1 MTSRLD
7 KRRASCRRAARSS
20 TAGRREDPSRLVY
33 SYRSC
38 ASGNQAAD
46 EHAIA
51 PIAALAAVAALV
63 FFDLRETGQFGTDGV
78 IFELGPGQ

>member
-7 KRRASCRRAARSS
+7 KRRASCGQAARSS
-20 TAGRREDPSRLVY
+20 TAGRREDRSRLVC

-46 EHAIA
+46 T
-51 PIAALAAVAALV
+51 IAALAIAAALV
-63 FFDLRETGQFGTDGV
+63 FFDLSEIGQFGTDGV
-78 IFELGPGQ
+78 IFEFQ